1 MTTKNWQG
9 NPVPKGHTRHYI
21 NDRSRRQSTV
31 VSLQLIHCAPRHEKS
46 HGCTNVD
53 WKRLYVHGIKKL
65 KLNTKSSTK
74 AKFTTTDGDK
84 ALARSTECTHTNN
97 NIYHDNKSTRLLS
110 ANGRLSSS
118 KITNIISFLWQTRYK
133 KERPTWHTA
142 LQRTCSQ
149 ISSLNL

>member
-1 MTTKNWQG
+1 M
-9 NPVPKGHTRHYI
+9 
-21 NDRSRRQSTV
+21 

-110 ANGRLSSS
+110 ANGRLSSRKRTKHHIIFVTN
-118 KITNIISFLWQTRYK
+118 KIQKGEANVAYC
-133 KERPTWHTA
+133 PTENMLADLFTKPLAGLAFW
-142 LQRTCSQ
+142 RNS
-149 ISSLNL
+149 NR